1 MVAEKRWGEARCQ
14 AEEVCAAAAGDQE
27 KKRVQRS
34 KKVLLA
40 ARASIAAAAALHPQ
54 QKSHLKAKERPSQCH
69 VLAADMLPT
78 FVIEFRRVPFSG
90 ECIICRIK

>member
-34 KKVLLA
+34 KQVLLA
-40 ARASIAAAAALHPQ
+40 ARASIAAAAPG
-54 QKSHLKAKERPSQCH
+54 LKGDRDFESRRKERSIRNKRATSKPKKDPPRGKS
-69 VLAADMLPT
+69 VLT
-78 FVIEFRRVPFSG
+78 KVTQQ
-90 ECIICRIK
+90 